1 MSKEVD
7 AINQVFRGEDSFRDF
22 CIKWI
27 FTSLL
32 LNPKSSNPNWKF
44 IRQILRDESVDP
56 YLYKFVKNTRDFSH
70 GMN

>member
-1 MSKEVD
+1 MSKEGD
-7 AINQVFRGEDSFRDF
+7 AINQVFRGEYSFRDF

-44 IRQILRDESVDP
+44 IRQILRDESVEP
-56 YLYKFVKNTRDFSH
+56 YLFKMRGNSYE
-70 GMN
+70 

>member
-1 MSKEVD
+1 MSKEGD

-32 LNPKSSNPNWKF
+32 LNPKRSNPNWKF
-44 IRQILRDESVDP
+44 IRQILRDESVEP
-56 YLYKFVKNTRDFSH
+56 YLFKMRGNSYE
-70 GMN
+70 

>member
-1 MSKEVD
+1 MSKEGD

-44 IRQILRDESVDP
+44 IKQILRDD
-56 YLYKFVKNTRDFSH
+56 
-70 GMN
+70 